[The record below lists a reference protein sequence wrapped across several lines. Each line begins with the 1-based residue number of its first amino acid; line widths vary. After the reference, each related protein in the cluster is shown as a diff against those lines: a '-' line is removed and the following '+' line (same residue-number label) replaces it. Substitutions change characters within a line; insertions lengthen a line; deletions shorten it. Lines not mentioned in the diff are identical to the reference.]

1 MEIAVIGLGLGAQET
16 MTLEARRALEQA
28 DCVLGARRLL
38 ESLPDC
44 VTSRRT
50 AEIRPQALADYL
62 KEHSEFRRPCVV
74 MSGDTGF
81 YSGAKKL
88 LPLLDFCPVRVLP
101 GLSSPQ
107 YLAARLA
114 IPWQD
119 FQLVSAHG
127 AGEELDPAA
136 RGRVRYLNFFPP
148 GGRWRPEKSCRARRY
163 GVLGDADVAVGENLS
178 YPTERI
184 CRGTAAQ
191 MQNRQFAPLAVL
203 LARRPPDFSRQSR
216 AAGIPDDQFLRGKAP
231 MTKQEVRAVSLAK
244 LAPEPEDV
252 VWDVGAGTGSVSVE
266 AALLAR
272 RGRVYA
278 VECQPE
284 AWELLQENKRKFRVG
299 NLFPVLG
306 MAPEALKTLPPPD
319 GVFVGGSKGN
329 LAAVLQEALRKN
341 PSVRVVVN
349 AVTLETLRQAMEAME
364 RLGFCDMEIAQ
375 IAVSRAKSIGD
386 YHMMTALNPVFVVS
400 GRGPGGG
407 EEHDG

>member
-1 MEIAVIGLGLGAQET
+1 MEIAVIGLGLGAPET
-16 MTLEARRALEQA
+16 MTLEARQALEQA

-38 ESLPDC
+38 ESLPDW
-44 VTSRRT
+44 VTPRRR

-62 KEHSEFRRPCVV
+62 REHPALQRPCVV

-114 IPWQD
+114 VPWQD
-119 FQLVSAHG
+119 FQLISAHG
-127 AGEELDPAA
+127 MGEELDPAA
-136 RGRVRYLNFFPP
+136 PVRNREETFFLT
-148 GGRWRPEKSCRARRY
+148 GGYWTPEKICQALTE
-163 GVLGDADVAVGENLS
+163 GGLGDAWAAVGENLS
-178 YPTERI
+178 YPEERI
-184 CRGTAAQ
+184 YQGTAEQ
-191 MQNRQFAPLAVL
+191 MQSRRFAPLSVL
-203 LARRPPDFSRQSR
+203 LIRRPPDFARQSR

-244 LAPEPEDV
+244 LAPRPADV
-252 VWDVGAGTGSVSVE
+252 LWDVGAGTGSVSVE

-272 RGRVYA
+272 LGRVYA
-278 VECQPE
+278 VECQRE
-284 AWELLQENKRKFRVG
+284 AWELMQENKKKFRTS

-306 MAPEALKTLPPPD
+306 MAPEALAPLPPPD

-329 LAAVLQEALRKN
+329 LTAILQAALDKN
-341 PSVRVVVN
+341 PAARAVVN

-364 RLGFCDMEIAQ
+364 ELGFCDVEIAQ
-375 IAVSRAKSIGD
+375 IAVSRAKALGN
-386 YHMMTALNPVFVVS
+386 YHMMTALNPVFIVS

-407 EEHDG
+407 EDHDG